1 MHKILNGAL
10 VDMTPEEIAALLA
23 DQEAAQAES
32 AAFVPPI
39 VSPYQAR
46 VALLQANLL
55 STVEAFMNSG
65 SAPAEA
71 KIAWEYATQFERHS
85 PFIESLGPLLNLT
98 EQQIDD
104 LFRTASQ
111 V

>member
-1 MHKILNGAL
+1 MKKLLNGVL
-10 VDMTPEEIAALLA
+10 VDMTPEEIATLQAN
-23 DQEAAQAES
+23 QEAAQA
-32 AAFVPPI
+32 AAAQYVPRA

-46 VALLQANLL
+46 VALHHANLL
-55 STVEAFMNSG
+55 PTVTAFMNSEA
-65 SAPAEA
+65 APAEA